1 MTYGADA
8 VVHAV
13 TSRRL
18 YIQQSNKIQLES
30 ASTMIRTVVTI
41 LALTLITTGIC
52 ATKKWNYIH
61 SVDDEYKSG
70 IKWPEP
76 PVVDPGDSTKAPSD
90 AIVLFDGTDMFA
102 WDGGDDWEMKDG
114 YVITRKRGISTKQK
128 FGDCQLHIEFAT
140 PEEVKGSGQGRGNS
154 GVYLMGRYEVQV
166 LDSFE
171 NETYFDGQCG
181 AIYKQQPPTVNA
193 CRAPGQWQSYDII
206 FTAPNFSA
214 DGQVETPAYVTVLQN
229 GVVIHNHFELMGGT
243 YYDKPPSYS
252 SHPDKLPISLQFHGN
267 PIKFRN
273 IWVRENIQ
281 PIVGEKPP
289 AE

>member
-1 MTYGADA
+1 MTFGADA
-8 VVHAV
+8 VVHAL

-18 YIQQSNKIQLES
+18 CTKQSNKIQLES
-30 ASTMIRTVVTI
+30 ASTMIRTVATI
-41 LALTLITTGIC
+41 VALTLITTGIC
-52 ATKKWNYIH
+52 STKKWNYIH

-90 AIVLFDGTDMFA
+90 AIVLFDGSDMSA
-102 WDGGDDWEMKDG
+102 WDGGDDWEIKDG
-114 YVITRKRGISTKQK
+114 YVITRKRSISTKQK

-206 FTAPNFSA
+206 FTAPNFSS

-281 PIVGEKPP
+281 PLAGEKP
-289 AE
+289 AIE